1 MPEKLD
7 DSSVLA
13 LTKDG
18 EDALHEA
25 GTTLEPRHLQALVL
39 IDGESTVA
47 QVLGRAPDAP
57 EDVLRSSLAELVAR
71 GFVSAHD
78 HSTSD
83 ALDPGDFFTT
93 AVAHADAMEPGEED
107 HAEALATA
115 EFLHQNGYSVNVARR
130 PKVKHRFSRERR
142 PMVLVVDD
150 DPDICSLLRTYLKME
165 GFETRSAA
173 NRDEI
178 VAEMHRAPLPDLVLL
193 DVWLTDVNGFD
204 VLARMRQHPV
214 LKDLPVIMLTG
225 EATRE
230 AVLRGIMGGADGYIT
245 KPFDIHH
252 MVRAVKAVLGLSSDP
267 NAQDWDYSL

>member
-1 MPEKLD
+1 MPPTLD
-7 DSSVLA
+7 EHAILA
-13 LTKDG
+13 LTNVG
-18 EDALHEA
+18 EHDLHEA
-25 GTTLEPRHLQALVL
+25 GTALEPRHLQALVL
-39 IDGESTVA
+39 IDGETTVE
-47 QVLGRAPDAP
+47 QVLNRAPDTP
-57 EDVLRSSLAELVAR
+57 PDELRKTLEELVEK
-71 GFVSAHD
+71 GFVCALD
-78 HSTSD
+78 HSATD
-83 ALDPGDFFTT
+83 ALDAGDFFTSS
-93 AVAHADAMEPGEED
+93 VAHADAVEPGEED
-107 HAEALATA
+107 HAEALAA
-115 EFLHQNGYSVNVARR
+115 ADFLHQNGYCVNVVRR
-130 PKVKHRFSRERR
+130 PKAKHRFSKGRR

-178 VAEMHRAPLPDLVLL
+178 VAELRRAPLPDLVLL

-214 LKDLPVIMLTG
+214 LKGLPVIMLTG

-252 MVRAVKAVLGLSSDP
+252 MVRAVKAVLGLSTDP